1 MDDQVTYR
9 QQVNFCGKPRCRKC
23 RDGIGHGP
31 YWYAY
36 RLTADGRKERVY
48 IGKNLPTD
56 AMGQGVN
63 QSGQD
68 SQGDREGRPYH
79 TTEPPTGPVY
89 DRGEDNQGGGKPR
102 PYPTTEPPTD
112 PVYGTGDPRGRP
124 GDAAPLNPAV
134 EAYSEIDA

>member
-36 RLTADGRKERVY
+36 HLTADGRKERVY

-56 AMGQGVN
+56 VVSQSVN
-63 QSGQD
+63 QSGAN
-68 SQGDREGRPYH
+68 QGDREGRPY
-79 TTEPPTGPVY
+79 
-89 DRGEDNQGGGKPR
+89 N
-102 PYPTTEPPTD
+102 TTEPPTD
-112 PVYGTGDPRGRP
+112 PVYRTGDPRGRP
-124 GDAAPLNPAV
+124 GSLRTGDAAPLNPAV
-134 EAYSEIDA
+134 EAYSEIDALDRLLAA

>member
-36 RLTADGRKERVY
+36 HLTADGRKERVY

-68 SQGDREGRPYH
+68 SQGDRE
-79 TTEPPTGPVY
+79 E
-89 DRGEDNQGGGKPR
+89 NQGGGKPR

-124 GDAAPLNPAV
+124 GSLRTGDAAPLNPAV
-134 EAYSEIDA
+134 EAYSE

>member
-68 SQGDREGRPYH
+68 SQGDREPRPYH
-79 TTEPPTGPVY
+79 TTEPPTG
-89 DRGEDNQGGGKPR
+89 
-102 PYPTTEPPTD
+102 

-134 EAYSEIDA
+134 EAYSEIDALDRLLA

>member
-36 RLTADGRKERVY
+36 HLTADGRKERVY

-56 AMGQGVN
+56 AMGQ
-63 QSGQD
+63 D

-79 TTEPPTGPVY
+79 TTE
-89 DRGEDNQGGGKPR
+89 
-102 PYPTTEPPTD
+102 EPSTD
-112 PVYGTGDPRGRP
+112 PVYGMGDPRGRP
-124 GDAAPLNPAV
+124 GDAAPLNPVV
-134 EAYSEIDA
+134 EPYSEIDALDRLLAADPANEAILQRLALALAQA

>member
-36 RLTADGRKERVY
+36 HLTADGRKERVY
-48 IGKNLPTD
+48 VGKNLPTD

-63 QSGQD
+63 QSGVNQSGQD
-68 SQGDREGRPYH
+68 NQVDREGRPYH
-79 TTEPPTGPVY
+79 TTEPPTDPVY
-89 DRGEDNQGGGKPR
+89 GRSEANQRAGKPR
-102 PYPTTEPPTD
+102 PYHTTEPPTD
-112 PVYGTGDPRGRP
+112 
-124 GDAAPLNPAV
+124 
-134 EAYSEIDA
+134 